1 MPSSEQLANQLPPG
15 KVEEVS
21 RSTAMHKLARA
32 LQVKAGVRVEATYDQ
47 YSSHKTVGWYLT
59 WCDGPTIETMRRRAT
74 AAARG
79 LAEVD
84 PAQLRFRRES
94 TDAAEVAAFL
104 AKEPPLEALMSYS
117 TTDFPGKI
125 DQEVWDMARFALT
138 RPEVADAYDKG
149 RQAIDYIVKVGLN
162 GLRLDMW
169 LTGASRQADC
179 HPVPPVVET
188 DVVSDKVRRDLERM
202 IDTVQAELVGGSAHR
217 DDPRV
222 QLLVA
227 ETSRRLLLRIVDQ
240 HQRRTA
246 AHALVDG
253 AGLSSLSS
261 MIGLAPRT
269 LGMRWGK
276 DLEADLAPLAWLRD
290 NAAAWASACAAAGSA
305 LRGSRGFYPDQQT
318 RQDLW
323 ILNDA
328 DATRGWRTLVQTPR
342 AASNSLHSPAPARG
356 AGGSRAGSARRVVM
370 RARRPSVMDRASR
383 SPSGGRAR
391 LPLWTVRQTSASADT
406 R

>member
-1 MPSSEQLANQLPPG
+1 M
-15 KVEEVS
+15 S
-21 RSTAMHKLARA
+21 RSSAIRKLARM
-32 LQVKAGVRVEATYDQ
+32 LQVKTGVRVEATYDQ
-47 YSSHKTVGWYLT
+47 YSSHKTAGWYLT
-59 WCDGPTIETMRRRAT
+59 WCDGPTIDTMRRRAT

-84 PAQLRFRRES
+84 TAQLRLRRES

-104 AKEPPLEALMSYS
+104 AFVLPHPAMVKEPPLDALMSHS

-125 DQEVWDMARFALT
+125 DQQVWDMARFALAQ
-138 RPEVADAYDKG
+138 PELADTYDKG
-149 RQAIDYIVKVGLN
+149 RKAIDYIVKVGLN

-169 LTGASRQADC
+169 LTGAGRQADC
-179 HPVPPVVET
+179 QPVPPAVET
-188 DVVSDKVRRDLERM
+188 DVVSGKVRRDLERM
-202 IDTVQAELVGGSAHR
+202 IDTVQAELVGGSAHH

-227 ETSRRLLLRIVDQ
+227 ETSRQLLLEIVDQ

-276 DLEADLAPLAWLRD
+276 HLDSDLAPLTWLRD
-290 NAAAWASACAAAGSA
+290 NAAAWASACAAAGGA
-305 LRGSRGFYPDQQT
+305 LRGSRGFYPDQET

-328 DATRGWRTLVQTPR
+328 DATRGWRVLVQTPD
-342 AASNSLHSPAPARG
+342 A
-356 AGGSRAGSARRVVM
+356 ARRVLAVTRNRQPAGTEEALRDLEAQLQAHDQAQPPGSRE
-370 RARRPSVMDRASR
+370 RARRRTPSIPHA
-383 SPSGGRAR
+383 PAAE
-391 LPLWTVRQTSASADT
+391 PADSTPT
-406 R
+406 RNDGWG

>member
-1 MPSSEQLANQLPPG
+1 M
-15 KVEEVS
+15 K
-21 RSTAMHKLARA
+21 T
-32 LQVKAGVRVEATYDQ
+32 GVRVEATYDQ

-74 AAARG
+74 ASSRG

-84 PAQLRFRRES
+84 TAQLRFRRES

-104 AKEPPLEALMSYS
+104 AFVLPHPAMLKEPPLDALMSHS

-125 DQEVWDMARFALT
+125 DQSVWDMARFALT
-138 RPEVADAYDKG
+138 RPELADTYDKG
-149 RQAIDYIVKVGLN
+149 RKAIDYIVKVGLN

-179 HPVPPVVET
+179 QPAPPAVET
-188 DVVSDKVRRDLERM
+188 DAVSGKVRRDLERM
-202 IDTVQAELVGGSAHR
+202 IDTVQAELVGGSTHR

-227 ETSRRLLLRIVDQ
+227 ETSRRLLLEIVDQ

-253 AGLSSLSS
+253 AGLSSLST

-276 DLEADLAPLAWLRD
+276 DLDADLAPLAWLRD
-290 NAAAWASACAAAGSA
+290 NAAAWASACAAAGSV
-305 LRGSRGFYPDQQT
+305 LRGSRGFYPDQET

-323 ILNDA
+323 TLSDA
-328 DATRGWRTLVQTPR
+328 DATRGWRTLVQTPE
-342 AASNSLHSPAPARG
+342 A
-356 AGGSRAGSARRVVM
+356 ARRVLAVTRNRQPTGTEEALRSLGAQLQAHDQAAPPDRRE
-370 RARRPSVMDRASR
+370 RALRRTPSIPDAPPAE
-383 SPSGGRAR
+383 PSGPARA
-391 LPLWTVRQTSASADT
+391 LNDGWG
-406 R
+406 